1 MARCLECVP
10 IRLPT
15 RHFQGGSRVPFRSRP
30 HGLARALS
38 RHRSRYGAHRRGHRQ
53 PRPSDDSANAHSQS
67 EAGSGSDSGS
77 EGEEV
82 DLSFVEHRVED
93 DSRAVGDVDAP
104 VTLVMFSDY
113 QCPYCATWNEETLPT
128 MMEYVDKG
136 DLRIEMR
143 DLAVFGEESERAAR
157 AAYAAGLQ
165 DKYWEFHNAMFE
177 GGEHPPKS
185 ELDDD
190 SLVSTAK
197 ELGLDPTKFKGD
209 LNSVDAHEEFEA
221 NAQESSSL
229 GVASTPTFVIGGK
242 PLVGAQPT
250 KEFVGAVDDALAEAE
265 G

>member
-1 MARCLECVP
+1 
-10 IRLPT
+10 
-15 RHFQGGSRVPFRSRP
+15 
-30 HGLARALS
+30 
-38 RHRSRYGAHRRGHRQ
+38 
-53 PRPSDDSANAHSQS
+53 
-67 EAGSGSDSGS
+67 
-77 EGEEV
+77 
-82 DLSFVEHRVED
+82 LSFVEHRVEG
-93 DSRAVGDVDAP
+93 DSHALGEVDAP

-113 QCPYCATWNEETLPT
+113 QCPYCASWNEETMPA
-128 MMEYVDKG
+128 MMDYVDKG

-165 DKYWEFHNAMFE
+165 GKYWEFHNAMFD

-190 SLVSTAK
+190 SLVSAA
-197 ELGLDPTKFKGD
+197 EDLGLDPTKFKGD
-209 LNSVDAHEEFEA
+209 MNSVDAHEEFDA
-221 NAQESSSL
+221 TAQEGYSL

-250 KEFVGAVDDALAEAE
+250 KAFVGSVDDALAEAE

>member
-1 MARCLECVP
+1 MFSSARGPVLWLVP
-10 IRLPT
+10 LAVIVLAGVLIGVVIVN
-15 RHFQGGSRVPFRSRP
+15 QGP
-30 HGLARALS
+30 AE
-38 RHRSRYGAHRRGHRQ
+38 
-53 PRPSDDSANAHSQS
+53 DSANAQNPESQS
-67 EAGSGSDSGS
+67 KSESGGQ
-77 EGEEV
+77 EV
-82 DLSFVEHRVED
+82 DLSFVEHRVD
-93 DSRAVGDVDAP
+93 DDPRAVGDVDAP

-113 QCPYCATWNEETLPT
+113 QCPYCASWNAETMPA
-128 MMEYVDKG
+128 MMDYVDKG

-165 DKYWEFHNAMFE
+165 GKYWEFHNTMFD

-197 ELGLDPTKFKGD
+197 DLGLDPTKFKGD
-209 LNSVDAHEEFEA
+209 MNSVEAHEEFDA
-221 NAQESSSL
+221 NAQEGQSL

-250 KEFVGAVDDALAEAE
+250 KTFVGAVDDALAEAE

>member
-1 MARCLECVP
+1 M
-10 IRLPT
+10 
-15 RHFQGGSRVPFRSRP
+15 FRSARGP
-30 HGLARALS
+30 MVWLVPLAVIILAAVLI
-38 RHRSRYGAHRRGHRQ
+38 GVVIVNQG
-53 PRPSDDSANAHSQS
+53 PSEDSANAHSQS
-67 EAGSGSDSGS
+67 ESGSGGESESGT
-77 EGEEV
+77 EEV
-82 DLSFVEHRVED
+82 DLSFVEHRVEG
-93 DSRAVGDVDAP
+93 DSHALGEVDAP

-113 QCPYCATWNEETLPT
+113 QCPYCASWNEETMPA
-128 MMEYVDKG
+128 MMDYVDKG

-165 DKYWEFHNAMFE
+165 GKYWKFHNTLFE

-197 ELGLDPTKFKGD
+197 DLGLDPTKFKGD
-209 LNSVDAHEEFEA
+209 MNSVEAHEEFDA
-221 NAQESSSL
+221 TAQEGYSL

-250 KEFVGAVDDALAEAE
+250 KAFVGAVDEALAEAE

>member
-1 MARCLECVP
+1 M
-10 IRLPT
+10 
-15 RHFQGGSRVPFRSRP
+15 FRSARGP
-30 HGLARALS
+30 VLWLVPLAVIVLAAVLI
-38 RHRSRYGAHRRGHRQ
+38 GVVIANQG
-53 PRPSDDSANAHSQS
+53 PGDDSANAEEPNSQS
-67 EAGSGSDSGS
+67 ESGSGGD
-77 EGEEV
+77 EV

-93 DSRAVGDVDAP
+93 DARAVGDVDAP
-104 VTLVMFSDY
+104 ATLVMFSDY
-113 QCPYCATWNEETLPT
+113 QCPYCATWNEETLPA
-128 MMEYVDKG
+128 MMDYVDKG

-165 DKYWEFHNAMFE
+165 GKYWQFHNAMFE

-190 SLVSTAK
+190 SLVAAAK
-197 ELGLDPTKFKGD
+197 DLGLDPMQFKGD
-209 LNSVDAHEEFEA
+209 MNSVEAHDEFDAS
-221 NAQESSSL
+221 AQEGYSL

>member
-1 MARCLECVP
+1 MLWLIPLAVIVLAAVL
-10 IRLPT
+10 IGVVIAN
-15 RHFQGGSRVPFRSRP
+15 QGS
-30 HGLARALS
+30 A
-38 RHRSRYGAHRRGHRQ
+38 
-53 PRPSDDSANAHSQS
+53 DDSANAQSQS
-67 EAGSGSDSGS
+67 ESGTG
-77 EGEEV
+77 EEEV

-93 DSRAVGDVDAP
+93 DSRALGDVDAP

-113 QCPYCATWNEETLPT
+113 QCPYCAAWNEETMPT
-128 MMEYVDKG
+128 MMDYVDKG

-165 DKYWEFHNAMFE
+165 GKYWEFHNAMFE

-190 SLVSTAK
+190 SLVATAK
-197 ELGLDPTKFKGD
+197 DLGLDPTKFKGD
-209 LNSVDAHEEFEA
+209 MNSVEAHDEFEA
-221 NAQESSSL
+221 NAQEGYSL

-250 KEFVGAVDDALAEAE
+250 DEFVSAVDDALAEAE

>member
-1 MARCLECVP
+1 MRCLGCVL
-10 IRLPT
+10 IRLSQPD
-15 RHFQGGSRVPFRSRP
+15 FPKEVPVFRSARGP
-30 HGLARALS
+30 MVWLVPLAVIVLATVLIGVVIANQDS
-38 RHRSRYGAHRRGHRQ
+38 
-53 PRPSDDSANAHSQS
+53 PDDSATAQKPDSQS
-67 EAGSGSDSGS
+67 ESGSS
-77 EGEEV
+77 GEEI

-93 DSRAVGDVDAP
+93 DSRALGDVDAP

-113 QCPYCATWNEETLPT
+113 QCPYCASWNAETMPT

-165 DKYWEFHNAMFE
+165 GKYWEFHNAMFE

-190 SLVSTAK
+190 SLVATAQD
-197 ELGLDPTKFKGD
+197 LGLDPTKFKGD
-209 LNSVDAHEEFEA
+209 MNSVEAHDEFEA
-221 NAQESSSL
+221 NAQEGYSL
-229 GVASTPTFVIGGK
+229 GVTSTPTFVIGGK

-250 KEFVGAVDDALAEAE
+250 KEFVSAVDNALAEAE

>member
-1 MARCLECVP
+1 M
-10 IRLPT
+10 
-15 RHFQGGSRVPFRSRP
+15 FRSARGP
-30 HGLARALS
+30 MVWLVPLAVIVLAAVLIGVVIVNQGS
-38 RHRSRYGAHRRGHRQ
+38 PEDG
-53 PRPSDDSANAHSQS
+53 ANAQGSDSQS
-67 EAGSGSDSGS
+67 ESGTSGDSESSGESGSGDDI
-77 EGEEV
+77 
-82 DLSFVEHRVED
+82 DLSFVEHRVDGED
-93 DSRAVGDVDAP
+93 RAVGDVDAP

-165 DKYWEFHNAMFE
+165 GKYWEFHNALFE
-177 GGEHPPKS
+177 GGKHPPKS

-197 ELGLDPTKFKGD
+197 DLGLDPTTFKGD
-209 LNSVDAHEEFEA
+209 MNSVEAHDEFDAV
-221 NAQESSSL
+221 AQEGSSL
-229 GVASTPTFVIGGK
+229 GVASTPSFIIGGK

>member
-1 MARCLECVP
+1 M
-10 IRLPT
+10 
-15 RHFQGGSRVPFRSRP
+15 FRSDRGP
-30 HGLARALS
+30 MVWLVPLAVIVLATVLI
-38 RHRSRYGAHRRGHRQ
+38 GVVIANQG
-53 PRPSDDSANAHSQS
+53 PSDDSANAHSQS

-209 LNSVDAHEEFEA
+209 MNSVDAHDEFEA

>member
-1 MARCLECVP
+1 MLRSARGPMVWLVP
-10 IRLPT
+10 
-15 RHFQGGSRVPFRSRP
+15 
-30 HGLARALS
+30 LAVIVLATVLI
-38 RHRSRYGAHRRGHRQ
+38 GVVIANQ
-53 PRPSDDSANAHSQS
+53 DSPEDGANAHSQS
-67 EAGSGSDSGS
+67 ESGTGDQSDSG
-77 EGEEV
+77 GEEDI

-93 DSRAVGDVDAP
+93 DARALGDVDAP

-113 QCPYCATWNEETLPT
+113 QCPYCATWNEETLPA
-128 MMEYVDKG
+128 MKDYVDKG

-177 GGEHPPKS
+177 GGKHPSKS

-190 SLVSTAK
+190 SLVAAA
-197 ELGLDPTKFKGD
+197 EDLGLDPVKFKGD
-209 LNSVDAHEEFEA
+209 LNSVDTHDEFEA
-221 NAQESSSL
+221 TAQEGSSL

>member
-1 MARCLECVP
+1 M
-10 IRLPT
+10 
-15 RHFQGGSRVPFRSRP
+15 FRSARGP
-30 HGLARALS
+30 MVWLVPLAVIVLAAVLIGVVIVNQGS
-38 RHRSRYGAHRRGHRQ
+38 PEGGTSVQGT
-53 PRPSDDSANAHSQS
+53 DSQS
-67 EAGSGSDSGS
+67 ESGARGESDSG
-77 EGEEV
+77 GEEV
-82 DLSFVEHRVED
+82 DLSFVEHRVD
-93 DSRAVGDVDAP
+93 GDSRAAGDVDAP

-128 MMEYVDKG
+128 MMEYVAEG

-165 DKYWEFHNAMFE
+165 DKYWEFHDAMFE
-177 GGEHPPKS
+177 GGEHPAKS

-190 SLVSTAK
+190 SLVAAAK
-197 ELGLDPTKFKGD
+197 DLGLDPVKFKGD

-221 NAQESSSL
+221 NAQEGSSL

-250 KEFVGAVDDALAEAE
+250 KEFVSAVDDALAEAE

>member
-1 MARCLECVP
+1 MAPKRSTC
-10 IRLPT
+10 RSSST
-15 RHFQGGSRVPFRSRP
+15 GSKTTATP
-30 HGLARALS
+30 L
-38 RHRSRYGAHRRGHRQ
+38 
-53 PRPSDDSANAHSQS
+53 
-67 EAGSGSDSGS
+67 
-77 EGEEV
+77 
-82 DLSFVEHRVED
+82 
-93 DSRAVGDVDAP
+93 GDVDAP

-165 DKYWEFHNAMFE
+165 GKYWEFHNAMFE

-197 ELGLDPTKFKGD
+197 DLGLDPTKFKGD
-209 LNSVDAHEEFEA
+209 MNSVDAHEEFDA
-221 NAQESSSL
+221 NAQESYFP
-229 GVASTPTFVIGGK
+229 GRGQHPDIRHRRQTPRRR
-242 PLVGAQPT
+242 PT
-250 KEFVGAVDDALAEAE
+250 DQGIRRSVDDALAEAE